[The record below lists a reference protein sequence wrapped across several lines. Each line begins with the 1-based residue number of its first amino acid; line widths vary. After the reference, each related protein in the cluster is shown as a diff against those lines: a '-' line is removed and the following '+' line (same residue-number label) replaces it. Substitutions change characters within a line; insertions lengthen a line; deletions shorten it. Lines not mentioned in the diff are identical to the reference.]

1 MDLMHYMVPEDEIL
15 LCGAAL
21 LYGVIVGGLAR
32 VIFVWRAARARRV
45 A

>member
-1 MDLMHYMVPEDEIL
+1 MGLMHYMVPEDEIL
-15 LCGAAL
+15 LCGVAL

-32 VIFVWRAARARRV
+32 MFFAWRAARARRV

>member
-1 MDLMHYMVPEDEIL
+1 MELLHYMVPEDEIL

-32 VIFVWRAARARRV
+32 IFAAWRAARARR
-45 A
+45 AA